1 MSESPISE
9 PPISEPPALQTARL
23 CFYRPKAADFADKVA
38 LWADPE
44 TTRYIGGKPRS
55 ASETWSRLVFSVGH
69 WAIFGFGFWLV
80 RETATGRYAGEVG
93 FKHAQPDLDE
103 AGDVIPEIGWAFAPW
118 AKGQGFATEA
128 ARGALAWGEAKFG
141 WPRTAC
147 LMDSDNAG
155 SRRVAE
161 KCGYVVCARI
171 DYGGK
176 PSLVMS
182 RARGT

>member
-1 MSESPISE
+1 MSEAPE
-9 PPISEPPALQTARL
+9 VQTARL
-23 CFYRPKAADFADKVA
+23 SFYRPSAADFADKVA
-38 LWADPE
+38 LWGDAE
-44 TTRYIGGKPRS
+44 TTRFIGGKPKS

-80 RETATGRYAGEVG
+80 RETATGRYVGEVG
-93 FKHAQPDLDE
+93 FKHPQPDVGAAEDL
-103 AGDVIPEIGWAFAPW
+103 IPEIGWVLAPW

-128 ARGALAWGEAKFG
+128 ARGALAWGEARFA

-147 LMDSDNAG
+147 LMDADNRG

-161 KCGYVVCARI
+161 KCGYVLCARI
-171 DYGGK
+171 DYGGT

-182 RARGT
+182 RERDLD